1 MLASAPGN
9 RAFFSLAEHVLDTS
23 GTPLL
28 RQLDL
33 LVLALAL
40 PVFLLAGLPIL
51 GYAVA
56 AGAWLAQRALEFVL
70 DRRIAGAL
78 ESGERRAAM
87 GMTAFSKLGRVWLL
101 ALVVLLAGLAD
112 REAGLTAAVLCALL
126 FTIHLGSEVF
136 SRVTSPEAS

>member
-23 GTPLL
+23 GMPLL

-40 PVFLLAGLPIL
+40 PVFLLAGLPML

-56 AGAWLAQRALEFVL
+56 AGAWLAARGIELLIDRRVASALE
-70 DRRIAGAL
+70 R
-78 ESGERRAAM
+78 GERRTAM
-87 GMTAFSKLGRVWLL
+87 GATAFSKLGRVWLL
-101 ALVVLLAGLAD
+101 ALAVLLTGLAD
-112 REAGLTAAVLCALL
+112 RDAGLAAAVLCAVL
-126 FTIHLGSEVF
+126 FTIHLGTDVMTKLSE
-136 SRVTSPEAS
+136 SE